1 MTDILETV
9 QNYWNGHSETALSQF
24 KLINKNNTL
33 KNNPNGSPVVS
44 RIDVERCTDMYI
56 LNLVCV
62 HTQEYYVQAY
72 TTLDS
77 SFSMASLRSCAASS
91 WV

>member
-44 RIDVERCTDMYI
+44 RIDVERCTDMYNFKPCVRTHTRVLRASVHYLRQFI
-56 LNLVCV
+56 LYGV
-62 HTQEYYVQAY
+62 TP
-72 TTLDS
+72 
-77 SFSMASLRSCAASS
+77 
-91 WV
+91 